1 MCGGPGYPAVAIA
14 IATNVGTISMAI
26 VDLLASA
33 TERWPSPS

>member
-1 MCGGPGYPAVAIA
+1 VAIE

-33 TERWPSPS
+33 ATRWLSPT